1 MNAKTPVRL
10 ATLLAFFAL
19 AIGTVANAQDEK
31 KKRQG
36 RGGGSTRQVM
46 SRFKNVEFSDEQKTK
61 IKQITKQFA
70 GKLGE
75 LRKETAGL
83 MTADERKART
93 QALAAARKEGKKYAQ
108 ALEAAN
114 KAAGLS
120 AEKIAKLK
128 AMQTKQQAVQKEIT
142 EAVMGI
148 LTDDQKAAMSK
159 SRGKNKKGGK
169 KTDGNAK
176 DAGQVVSLKLPNMT

>member
-1 MNAKTPVRL
+1 MGDNPANIEATVTDVAMAKADKANNFINETNKIGIMAKKDDDCGCSTEKAEETETTEVVEEVKSEEVTVEVISPEELPDVVEEEEVKEDEPAELTLEML
-10 ATLLAFFAL
+10 A
-19 AIGTVANAQDEK
+19 EE
-31 KKRQG
+31 
-36 RGGGSTRQVM
+36 M
-46 SRFKNVEFSDEQKTK
+46 
-61 IKQITKQFA
+61 
-70 GKLGE
+70 
-75 LRKETAGL
+75 
-83 MTADERKART
+83 
-93 QALAAARKEGKKYAQ
+93 
-108 ALEAAN
+108 
-114 KAAGLS
+114 
-120 AEKIAKLK
+120 K